1 MAKSDFSFVLE
12 DDLLEE
18 YFKFTKPDKFPNEEY
33 DEEIIKSL
41 LSYRTMPFLYN
52 IGQITRLE
60 TKLNTNLVDNS
71 LKYTL
76 RDNHFTT
83 QSLEDLAKKT
93 FYRCILS
100 KDKNHFPYVKIG
112 GSDKIITSVTGSF
125 YYRESR
131 QKAIDHIHALCADAK
146 EIIIWDE
153 FVMENNYSLTA
164 LKKILPNSDKVKI
177 IIHNSNVGKRG
188 NSFSYIPDDF
198 KTALNKI
205 NKDWNIEK
213 RALKINQHHDRYLI
227 IDNKQEIVLTSGLR
241 YLEEENKEIT
251 YIIKPYKGHLYDQ

>member
-1 MAKSDFSFVLE
+1 MAESDFSFVLE

-18 YFKFTKPDKFPNEEY
+18 YFKFTKPDKFPNEKY

-41 LSYRTMPFLYN
+41 LSYRTMPFLFST
-52 IGQITRLE
+52 GQIDRLKE
-60 TKLNTNLVDNS
+60 RIPNIEIDRKKEIQLRKKGLTSDNL
-71 LKYTL
+71 
-76 RDNHFTT
+76 
-83 QSLEDLAKKT
+83 EELAKKT

-100 KDKNHFPYVKIG
+100 KDKDQFPYVKIG
-112 GSDKIITSVTGSF
+112 GSDKIITSVSGSF

-146 EIIIWDE
+146 KIIIWDE

-177 IIHNSNVGKRG
+177 IIHNTSVEKRG
-188 NSFSYIPDDF
+188 NSFSYVPDDF
-198 KTALNKI
+198 ETALNKI
-205 NKDWNIEK
+205 NNDWNIEK